1 MRDAETLP
9 ASMVPPVISSREG
22 EVVIPVIE
30 ETLRVDKRVVEKG
43 GVRIVKSVITE
54 EATVEEPTIHES
66 ATVDRIAVNRFLE
79 PGEELPK
86 SRREGDTLIIPIFE
100 EVVVTEKRMR
110 ITEELHILL
119 TRTESVTPQTT
130 TIRRETVR
138 IEPLASSDDLP
149 STQV

>member
-1 MRDAETLP
+1 MNQTTGGTAVADHATRL
-9 ASMVPPVISSREG
+9 VG
-22 EVVIPVIE
+22 EELVIPVIE
-30 ETLRVDKRVVEKG
+30 ETLNVSKRVVEQG
-43 GVRIVKSVITE
+43 GVRIIKSVVTE
-54 EATVEEPTIHES
+54 EATIEEPTIHEA
-66 ATVDRIAVNRFLE
+66 ATVDRVAVNRMLN

-119 TRTESVTPQTT
+119 SRTETVTPQTT

-138 IEPLASSDDLP
+138 VEPITSANDLQ